1 MPALPL
7 PEDVFLEAFA
17 RAPTRELAPGQV
29 LLAAGAPA
37 DEVFNILDGMLMM
50 SRTGSDGRRQ
60 VLSFLFRDNFIGL
73 TTADRYYFT
82 IQAVTPARV
91 ACRPRADFESR
102 LLRDPEADR
111 TFRNMTLRV
120 LEDLLDKIYS
130 LGQRTALERLAVFL
144 LYLRH
149 SRRLADGLVEDGSPA
164 LGDVS
169 LPMTREEMQKRGW
182 DALDIL
188 IVTGDAY
195 VAAHPDATPFHTR
208 AWCEAIT
215 KATGHRCHLVTARDG
230 AEAAIAAVFGDEL
243 SLSEDEKRPAQEQLQ
258 H

>member
-1 MPALPL
+1 MPAQPL

-17 RAPTRELAPGQV
+17 RAPTRDLAPGQV

-169 LPMTREEMQKRGW
+169 LPMTREDIADYLGLQKETVSRSFGQLEKRGLIRRL
-182 DALDIL
+182 DSHRVQLLDLGRLRALAGVVDFASPQRL
-188 IVTGDAY
+188 
-195 VAAHPDATPFHTR
+195 PR
-208 AWCEAIT
+208 
-215 KATGHRCHLVTARDG
+215 
-230 AEAAIAAVFGDEL
+230 
-243 SLSEDEKRPAQEQLQ
+243 S
-258 H
+258 

>member
-1 MPALPL
+1 MPGRQK
-7 PEDVFLEAFA
+7 PEDIFLDAFVH
-17 RAPTRELAPGQV
+17 APTRELAPGQV

-82 IQAVTPARV
+82 VQAVTAARV

-102 LLRDPEADR
+102 LARDPEADR

-149 SRRLADGLVEDGSPA
+149 SHRLAHGMGEDGDPA
-164 LGDVS
+164 SNEVS
-169 LPMTREEMQKRGW
+169 LPMTREDIADYLGLQKETVSRSFGQLEKRG
-182 DALDIL
+182 L
-188 IVTGDAY
+188 IRRVDN
-195 VAAHPDATPFHTR
+195 
-208 AWCEAIT
+208 
-215 KATGHRCHLVTARDG
+215 HRVQLVDLERLR
-230 AEAAIAAVFGDEL
+230 EL
-243 SLSEDEKRPAQEQLQ
+243 AGVMDFASPQRLPRS
-258 H
+258 

>member
-1 MPALPL
+1 MPAQPL

-17 RAPTRELAPGQV
+17 HAPTRELAPGQV

-37 DEVFNILDGMLMM
+37 DEVFNILGGMLMM

-149 SRRLADGLVEDGSPA
+149 SQRLADGLAEDGDPA
-164 LGDVS
+164 LGEVS
-169 LPMTREEMQKRGW
+169 LPMTREDIADYLGLQKETVSRSFGQLEKRGLIRRL
-182 DALDIL
+182 DSHRVQLPDLGRLRALAGVVDFASPQRL
-188 IVTGDAY
+188 
-195 VAAHPDATPFHTR
+195 PR
-208 AWCEAIT
+208 
-215 KATGHRCHLVTARDG
+215 
-230 AEAAIAAVFGDEL
+230 
-243 SLSEDEKRPAQEQLQ
+243 S
-258 H
+258 

>member
-1 MPALPL
+1 MPAQPL

-17 RAPTRELAPGQV
+17 RAPTRDLAPGQV

-82 IQAVTPARV
+82 IQAVTAARV

-169 LPMTREEMQKRGW
+169 LPMTREDIADYLGLQKETVSRSFGQLEKRGLIRRL
-182 DALDIL
+182 DSHRVQLLDLGRLRALAGVVDFASPQRL
-188 IVTGDAY
+188 
-195 VAAHPDATPFHTR
+195 PR
-208 AWCEAIT
+208 
-215 KATGHRCHLVTARDG
+215 
-230 AEAAIAAVFGDEL
+230 
-243 SLSEDEKRPAQEQLQ
+243 S
-258 H
+258 

>member
-1 MPALPL
+1 MPAQPL

-169 LPMTREEMQKRGW
+169 LPMTREDIADYLGLQKETVSRSFGQLEKRGLIRRL
-182 DALDIL
+182 DSHRVQLLDLGRLRALAGVVDFASPQRL
-188 IVTGDAY
+188 
-195 VAAHPDATPFHTR
+195 PR
-208 AWCEAIT
+208 
-215 KATGHRCHLVTARDG
+215 
-230 AEAAIAAVFGDEL
+230 
-243 SLSEDEKRPAQEQLQ
+243 S
-258 H
+258 

>member
-1 MPALPL
+1 MPAQPL

-73 TTADRYYFT
+73 TTADHYYFT
-82 IQAVTPARV
+82 IQAVTAARV

-149 SRRLADGLVEDGSPA
+149 SRRLADGLVEDGNPA

-169 LPMTREEMQKRGW
+169 LPMTREDIADYLGLQKETVSRSFGQLEKRGLIRRL
-182 DALDIL
+182 DSHRVQLLDLGRLRALAGVVDFASPQRL
-188 IVTGDAY
+188 
-195 VAAHPDATPFHTR
+195 PR
-208 AWCEAIT
+208 
-215 KATGHRCHLVTARDG
+215 
-230 AEAAIAAVFGDEL
+230 
-243 SLSEDEKRPAQEQLQ
+243 S
-258 H
+258 

>member
-82 IQAVTPARV
+82 IQAVTAARV

-169 LPMTREEMQKRGW
+169 LPMTREDIADYLGLQKETVSRSFGQLEKRGLIRRL
-182 DALDIL
+182 DSHRVQLLDLGRLRALAGVVDFASPQRL
-188 IVTGDAY
+188 
-195 VAAHPDATPFHTR
+195 PR
-208 AWCEAIT
+208 
-215 KATGHRCHLVTARDG
+215 
-230 AEAAIAAVFGDEL
+230 
-243 SLSEDEKRPAQEQLQ
+243 S
-258 H
+258 

>member
-1 MPALPL
+1 MPVQSL

-60 VLSFLFRDNFIGL
+60 VLSFLFRDNFLGL

-169 LPMTREEMQKRGW
+169 LPMTREDIADYLGLQKETVSRSFGQLEKRGLIRRL
-182 DALDIL
+182 DSHRVQLLDLGRLRALAGVVDFASPQRL
-188 IVTGDAY
+188 
-195 VAAHPDATPFHTR
+195 PR
-208 AWCEAIT
+208 
-215 KATGHRCHLVTARDG
+215 
-230 AEAAIAAVFGDEL
+230 
-243 SLSEDEKRPAQEQLQ
+243 S
-258 H
+258 

>member
-1 MPALPL
+1 MPAQPL

-17 RAPTRELAPGQV
+17 RAPTRDLAPGQV

-82 IQAVTPARV
+82 IQAVTAARV

-149 SRRLADGLVEDGSPA
+149 SRRLADGLVEDGNPA

-169 LPMTREEMQKRGW
+169 LPMTREDIADYLGLQKETVSRSFGQLEKRGLIRRL
-182 DALDIL
+182 DSHRVQLLDLGRLRALAGVVDFASPQRL
-188 IVTGDAY
+188 
-195 VAAHPDATPFHTR
+195 PR
-208 AWCEAIT
+208 
-215 KATGHRCHLVTARDG
+215 
-230 AEAAIAAVFGDEL
+230 
-243 SLSEDEKRPAQEQLQ
+243 S
-258 H
+258 

>member
-169 LPMTREEMQKRGW
+169 LPMTREDIADYLGLQKETVSRSFGQLEKRGLIRRL
-182 DALDIL
+182 DSHRVQLLDLGRLRALAGVVDFASPQRL
-188 IVTGDAY
+188 
-195 VAAHPDATPFHTR
+195 PR
-208 AWCEAIT
+208 
-215 KATGHRCHLVTARDG
+215 
-230 AEAAIAAVFGDEL
+230 
-243 SLSEDEKRPAQEQLQ
+243 S
-258 H
+258 

>member
-169 LPMTREEMQKRGW
+169 LPMTREDIADYLGLQKATVSRSFGQLEKRGLIRRL
-182 DALDIL
+182 DSHRVQLLDLGRLRALAGVVDFASPQRL
-188 IVTGDAY
+188 
-195 VAAHPDATPFHTR
+195 PR
-208 AWCEAIT
+208 
-215 KATGHRCHLVTARDG
+215 
-230 AEAAIAAVFGDEL
+230 
-243 SLSEDEKRPAQEQLQ
+243 S
-258 H
+258 

>member
-1 MPALPL
+1 MPAQPL

-82 IQAVTPARV
+82 IQAVTAARV

-149 SRRLADGLVEDGSPA
+149 SRRLADGLVEDGNPA

-169 LPMTREEMQKRGW
+169 LPMTREDIADYLGLQKETVSRSFGQLEKRGLIRRL
-182 DALDIL
+182 DSHRVQLLDLGRLRALAGVVDFASPQRL
-188 IVTGDAY
+188 
-195 VAAHPDATPFHTR
+195 PR
-208 AWCEAIT
+208 
-215 KATGHRCHLVTARDG
+215 
-230 AEAAIAAVFGDEL
+230 
-243 SLSEDEKRPAQEQLQ
+243 S
-258 H
+258 

>member
-17 RAPTRELAPGQV
+17 RAPTRDLAPGQV

-169 LPMTREEMQKRGW
+169 LPMTREDIADYLGLQKETVSRSFGQLEKRGLIRRL
-182 DALDIL
+182 DSHRVQLLDLGRLRALAGVVDFASPQRL
-188 IVTGDAY
+188 
-195 VAAHPDATPFHTR
+195 PR
-208 AWCEAIT
+208 
-215 KATGHRCHLVTARDG
+215 
-230 AEAAIAAVFGDEL
+230 
-243 SLSEDEKRPAQEQLQ
+243 S
-258 H
+258 

>member
-1 MPALPL
+1 MPVQSL

-149 SRRLADGLVEDGSPA
+149 SRRLADGLVEDGHPA

-169 LPMTREEMQKRGW
+169 LPMTREDIADYLGLQKETVSRSFGQLEKRGLIRRL
-182 DALDIL
+182 DSHRVQLLDLGRLRALAGVVDFASPQRL
-188 IVTGDAY
+188 
-195 VAAHPDATPFHTR
+195 PR
-208 AWCEAIT
+208 
-215 KATGHRCHLVTARDG
+215 
-230 AEAAIAAVFGDEL
+230 
-243 SLSEDEKRPAQEQLQ
+243 S
-258 H
+258 